1 MAPKN
6 KVSVSTDSQTYRLSA
21 NERRAARVAEIA
33 NKQSE
38 LKREAAERR
47 AKRAK
52 ETETASPPSKG
63 KAARARKSNFR

>member
-52 ETETASPPSKG
+52 EPETASPPSKG
-63 KAARARKSNFR
+63 KAARARQSNSR